1 MSEFDDVTP
10 ARTATSTDL
19 SSASPRTRRAP
30 DVVLAAAAVAVV
42 ATAFLPWLIIRIPGR
57 SSSTFSLIELTGG
70 RFLTGLAASIC
81 VVGIALQWRFP
92 VLSRTLLVVG
102 ASLVGWLAGIGLL
115 ALGLIRGLLP
125 SLSVVGIDLSR
136 SLLGSTYGLLLA
148 FAGVNLIGLR
158 LATRDHADK
167 RLESRLSLFVM
178 AISLLLFA
186 LHQSVWL
193 IADIGDSTTGLVV
206 TGDSLFGSLPF
217 SLSVWAALVLSAL
230 GFFRGRQVFTRLAAV
245 ALLAASLIKL
255 LQTIVVWSGRGLLKL
270 LLPSRV
276 ESSINL
282 DLRWTIYVSVV
293 LAFLG
298 VVLGIFAIAT
308 GDRPIGRATLPHLM
322 PSLIGIHAT
331 AVLLFVAVAF
341 FATSTTVPTTES
353 STTLN
358 TSTSV
363 AAISPETTA
372 ASNPP
377 TTLVPNLVVPT
388 DALLGAVVNI
398 TLGPPGNECS
408 GGSGVIVGD
417 GTYVLTNE
425 HVVVGDVGDPS
436 FCEQIYVG
444 ITTTPTQA
452 PSQVLKAEIVVA
464 DRTRDLALL
473 RLLGVSPGV
482 LPTLSPRF
490 ELLPIDA
497 AVRVIGYPGVGGSTV
512 TQTRGQ
518 VAGYLDEVGGQMY
531 KVDVV
536 INRGNSGGP
545 MVDESGRLVGIATQ
559 VTGNDVDCSQGECFS
574 VGGNLGLVRT
584 IGAAK
589 DLLERAG
596 RS

>member
-1 MSEFDDVTP
+1 MSEFDEVTTE
-10 ARTATSTDL
+10 RTATSTEAPIASRRVRRTPDL
-19 SSASPRTRRAP
+19 L
-30 DVVLAAAAVAVV
+30 LAAAAVAVV
-42 ATAFLPWLIIRIPGR
+42 ATAFLPWLIVRIPGR
-57 SSSTFSLIELTGG
+57 NSSTFSLIELIGG

-81 VVGIALQWRFP
+81 VVGVVVQWHFP
-92 VLSRTLLVVG
+92 TLSRAFIVVG

-125 SLSVVGIDLSR
+125 SLSVLGIDLSR
-136 SLLGSTYGLLLA
+136 SLLGPTYGLLLA
-148 FAGVNLIGLR
+148 FAGITLIGLR
-158 LATRDHADK
+158 LATREHAAK
-167 RLESRLSLFVM
+167 RLESRMSLVVM
-178 AISLLLFA
+178 AISLLLFT

-193 IADIGDSTTGLVV
+193 IADVGDSTSGLVV

-217 SLSVWAALVLSAL
+217 SLSIWVAVVLSAL
-230 GFFRGRQVFTRLAAV
+230 AFFRNRQVFIRLAAI
-245 ALLAASLIKL
+245 ALLLAALIKL

-276 ESSINL
+276 ESSLSL
-282 DLRWTIYVSVV
+282 DLRWPMYLSVF
-293 LAFLG
+293 LALFG

-308 GDRPIGRATLPHLM
+308 GDRPIGRMALPHLM

-331 AVLLFVAVAF
+331 AVLLFIAVGF
-341 FATSTTVPTTES
+341 FATDTSVQATESTTTSSTSTTVAAV
-353 STTLN
+353 ST
-358 TSTSV
+358 
-363 AAISPETTA
+363 ETTA
-372 ASNPP
+372 TPMTQ
-377 TTLVPNLVVPT
+377 TTLLPNLVVPT

-425 HVVVGDVGDPS
+425 HVTVGDVGDPS

-444 ITTTPTQA
+444 ITTSPTQA
-452 PSQVLKAEIVVA
+452 PSQVLEAEIVAA
-464 DRTRDLALL
+464 DGTRDLALL

-490 ELLPIDA
+490 ELLSIDA
-497 AVRVIGYPGVGGSTV
+497 AVRVIGYPGVGGSTI

-531 KVDVV
+531 KVDIV

-545 MVDESGRLVGIATQ
+545 MVDESGKLVGIATQ

-589 DLLERAG
+589 DLIDRAG
-596 RS
+596 GG